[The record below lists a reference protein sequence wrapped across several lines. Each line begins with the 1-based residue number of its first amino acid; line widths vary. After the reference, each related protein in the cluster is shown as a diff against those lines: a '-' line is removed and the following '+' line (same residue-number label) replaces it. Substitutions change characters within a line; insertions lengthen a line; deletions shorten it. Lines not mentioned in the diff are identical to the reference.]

1 MKELVVGNGLDTK
14 SSQGPLINEKAVSKV
29 ERHIKDSVNQGAR
42 VICGGNRLGKL
53 GGTFFEPTVLTDV
66 TNEMPV
72 CREET
77 FGPVA
82 PLLRYGKLLYIHSG
96 SVYGVRGWGKAFNA
110 SYGKFLVQFEKHT
123 LVSFPKTSILIVFE
137 KLACACF
144 FQISLEII
152 VLPHSDEF
160 SG

>member
-42 VICGGNRLGKL
+42 VICGGNRLEEL

-72 CREET
+72 SREET

-82 PLLRYGKLLYIHSG
+82 PLLRYGKLLYVHSS
-96 SVYGVRGWGKAFNA
+96 SVYGVLRPGSGVKPSMLRMENFNLLDSDPTWHKVRSPLA
-110 SYGKFLVQFEKHT
+110 GLARFSY
-123 LVSFPKTSILIVFE
+123 
-137 KLACACF
+137 
-144 FQISLEII
+144 
-152 VLPHSDEF
+152 
-160 SG
+160 